1 MCRRV
6 GASAWQPRAAFSVD
20 AGRTEGMEKR
30 PSRAHISSMYYECK
44 CGLIFKIVP
53 REIPL
58 SKPEAAY
65 CDNCGLEIK
74 GPRCTRYAEY
84 IPVNKLSRDGSIDEQ
99 ALENAG
105 ADLSPPLC

>member
-58 SKPEAAY
+58 SEPEAAY
-65 CDNCGLEIK
+65 CENCGLEIK
-74 GPRCTRYAEY
+74 ALDAPATRSRSRS
-84 IPVNKLSRDGSIDEQ
+84 IKLSRDGSIDEQ
-99 ALENAG
+99 ALETAG